1 MVMYWMPCGKA
12 LPEDAPVC
20 LLCGSTVKSTEA
32 THPHRPDT
40 LRESVR
46 PLLRGESDERTEIS

>member
-1 MVMYWMPCGKA
+1 MAISWIPCVRA

-20 LLCGSTVKSTEA
+20 LPCGSPVKSTEA
-32 THPHRPDT
+32 TYPHSPDN

-46 PLLRGESDERTEIS
+46 LVWHGVAGAASAVE

>member
-1 MVMYWMPCGKA
+1 MALSWMLCGKA

-20 LLCGSTVKSTEA
+20 LPCCGPVQSTEA
-32 THPHRPDT
+32 TYPHSPDN

-46 PLLRGESDERTEIS
+46 PVSRGESDERIEIS